1 MGWRRVLGRLGL
13 TLLGAFAVLTLAAAA
28 YDWGS
33 AGTVPVPPLDD
44 HGHTV
49 RAGGLTTHYEQW
61 GESGPPIV
69 LVHGF
74 MESAQVWDRVG
85 PQLAAAGHRVYALD
99 VRGFGYTERRG
110 PYTLTG
116 DTAQLRAFVAAL
128 HLDAAHHSTP
138 MLVGHSSGAAIV
150 GDLARTDPAAVR
162 RVVFMDGDGT
172 PYGVGPGWVHH
183 LFVDP
188 YATAM
193 LRLATRH
200 TGLAERAY
208 ASGCGPTCPP
218 FDAQQWLTPLR
229 VPGAESALK
238 AILSQPLIGLTYA
251 QERQVHVP
259 AAVVY
264 GSRDPQMGRASATAT
279 AARLHTHDV
288 VAIPGA
294 GHLVMLAAPDAV
306 SAVLQRLSR

>member
-1 MGWRRVLGRLGL
+1 MGLRRVLGRVGL
-13 TLLGAFAVLTLAAAA
+13 AVLGAFVVATAAAA
-28 YDWGS
+28 TYDWAS
-33 AGTVPVPPLDD
+33 AGTVPVPPLDA

-61 GESGPPIV
+61 GATGPPIV

-74 MESAQVWDRVG
+74 LESGAVWDRVG
-85 PQLAAAGHRVYALD
+85 PQLSADGFRVYALD

-110 PYTLTG
+110 PYTLAG
-116 DTAQLRAFVAAL
+116 DTAQLRAFLAAL
-128 HLDAAHHSTP
+128 RLDAAHRSTP
-138 MLVGHSSGAAIV
+138 VLVGHSSGAAIV
-150 GDLARTDPAAVR
+150 ADVARTDPAAAR
-162 RVVFMDGDGT
+162 RIVLMDGDGT

-188 YATAM
+188 WATAL
-193 LRLATRH
+193 LRLVTRH

-208 ASGCGPTCPP
+208 AHACGPTCPP
-218 FDAQQWLTPLR
+218 FDPQQWLTPLR

-238 AILSQPLIGLTYA
+238 AILRQPLIGLTYA

-264 GSRDPQMGRASATAT
+264 GSRDPQMDRASAMAT
-279 AARLHTHDV
+279 AVRLHTHVV

-294 GHLVMLAAPDAV
+294 GHLVMLAAPRALAAALEHV
-306 SAVLQRLSR
+306 SR

>member
-1 MGWRRVLGRLGL
+1 MGLRRVLGRVGL
-13 TLLGAFAVLTLAAAA
+13 TVLGALVVVTLAAAT
-28 YDWGS
+28 YDWTS
-33 AGTVPVPPLDD
+33 AGTVPVPPLDE

-61 GESGPPIV
+61 GQSGPPVV

-74 MESAQVWDRVG
+74 MESAAAWDRVG
-85 PQLAAAGHRVYALD
+85 PELAADGFRVYALD

-110 PYTLTG
+110 PYTLAG
-116 DTAQLRAFVAAL
+116 DTAQLRAFLTAL
-128 HLDAAHHSTP
+128 RLDTAHHSSP
-138 MLVGHSSGAAIV
+138 VLVGHSSGAAIV
-150 GDLARTDPAAVR
+150 GDVARTDPAAVR

-188 YATAM
+188 YATAV

-208 ASGCGPTCPP
+208 ASACGPTCPP
-218 FDAQQWLTPLR
+218 FDPQQWLTPFR

-238 AILSQPLIGLTYA
+238 AILGQPLIGLTYA

-264 GSRDPQMGRASATAT
+264 GSQDPQMGRASATAT

-288 VAIPGA
+288 VPIPGA
-294 GHLVMLAAPDAV
+294 GHLVMIAAPHAV
-306 SAVLQRLSR
+306 SVVLQRLSR